1 MKAKRTQYM
10 LHDKLLVNAAFPKTE
25 WTLVNAVGKADP
37 DTRQAAL
44 ESVLVRYLP
53 VLKGHVAMQYRVSEE
68 QAEDW
73 IQSFVLKKVLEKDL
87 IAQADQRR
95 GKFRTFLL
103 RALHNFIIQQMRRE
117 QASKRCPAGES
128 IQIDDLT
135 EQDLAK
141 IVEQQS
147 EAFDVAWARGVLME
161 TVQRMERQC
170 VATGRSDVWGVFEC
184 RILKPMFEQ
193 TEPLPYE
200 QLVEQFGLQSPAQ
213 ASNVLITAKRM
224 YSRILRSVIAE
235 YARDDKEVER
245 EISDLK
251 GILYRA

>member
-1 MKAKRTQYM
+1 M
-10 LHDKLLVNAAFPKTE
+10 HDRLLVNAAFPKTE
-25 WTLVNAVGKADP
+25 WTLVNAVGQADP
-37 DTRQAAL
+37 AAKQIAL

-53 VLKGHVAMQYRVSEE
+53 ILKGHVAMQYRVPEE

-73 IQSFVLKKVLEKDL
+73 VQSFVLKKVLEKDL

-103 RALHNFIIQQMRRE
+103 RALHNFIIQQIRRD
-117 QASKRCPAGES
+117 QASKRSPAGES

-141 IVEQQS
+141 IVEKHS
-147 EAFDVAWARGVLME
+147 EAFDVAWARGVLVE

-170 VATGRSDVWGVFEC
+170 AAAGRTDVWGVFEC
-184 RILKPMFEQ
+184 RILKPMFEE

-200 QLVEQFGLQSPAQ
+200 QLVERFGLQSPAQ

-224 YSRILRSVIAE
+224 YGRILRSVVAE
-235 YARDDKEVER
+235 YAKDEKEVER
-245 EISDLK
+245 EITDLK
-251 GILYRA
+251 GILYHA